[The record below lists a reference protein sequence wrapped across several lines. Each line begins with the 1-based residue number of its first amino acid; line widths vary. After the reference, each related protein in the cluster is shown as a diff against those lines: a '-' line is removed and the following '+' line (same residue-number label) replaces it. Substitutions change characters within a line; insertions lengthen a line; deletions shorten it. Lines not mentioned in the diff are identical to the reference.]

1 MLSQERLGC
10 EVAGCEKLFAS
21 VGRFR
26 QSSALKPADA
36 TQRRRLPHVPGPRSS
51 GHMRVE
57 KLALRRQENQQESLL
72 FEKVNS
78 SGDNEGVKEDVGSGR
93 FGGASLNRPASFLCM
108 EAGWRLGGNHCQ
120 ADENS
125 SNSTK
130 RVSSYVDRFPNV
142 WLVSCFC
149 LADKF
154 VKVTNARCQRRCG

>member
-1 MLSQERLGC
+1 MGC

-26 QSSALKPADA
+26 QSSALKPADD

-72 FEKVNS
+72 FEKVNT

-93 FGGASLNRPASFLCM
+93 FGGGLAEQTGLISLH
-108 EAGWRLGGNHCQ
+108 GGGVEVRRQ
-120 ADENS
+120 SLS
-125 SNSTK
+125 S
-130 RVSSYVDRFPNV
+130 
-142 WLVSCFC
+142 
-149 LADKF
+149 
-154 VKVTNARCQRRCG
+154 G